1 MALVLHVLPFAVRPA
16 LIGGDEPHYAL
27 MAHSLAVGGGVDLTD
42 EYHAVA
48 QGSNAAGRKFS
59 GRALEPHVRG
69 WGDRVVFSHP
79 LGLPALAAPLLWL
92 KDRVWSSGPPDLV
105 LGPMTLATTFA
116 SLVAA
121 VRIMVRIGAG
131 RPGIAAVLA
140 LYFSTPLWYYSRTF
154 FTEPYLWAL
163 PVFSL
168 WALAH
173 ERWALA
179 AGVLGVVVLVK
190 ESAALTVAVV
200 LSGLLVVR
208 GWRRAAAIAVGPA
221 VAAVV
226 FLVKNILVYGEPVVT
241 FQAFQLGR
249 PLEGLVGALFDPIHG
264 LAPFAPLAMVALV
277 IWPWAVSRSRSRLSS
292 HAGAA
297 AIVAAWLALTASWV
311 DWSGGSCF
319 GPRLLVPLLPAL
331 VVPLGDAWSRATKER
346 WLAVL
351 LATAF
356 GVGFAVQW
364 CAAVDPF
371 TAFWSISITDLLG
384 SRPWATAS
392 GLAIGLAGSWFLIR
406 WAALEP
412 RDTWSDTAPHRR
424 GSHALSRPADPV

>member
-27 MAHSLAVGGGVDLTD
+27 MAHSLANGGDVDLTD
-42 EYHAVA
+42 AYQAVA
-48 QGSNAAGRKFS
+48 EGSKAAGRAFS
-59 GRALEPHVRG
+59 GRVLERHVRE
-69 WGDRVVFSHP
+69 WRDRVVFSHP

-92 KDRVWSSGPPDLV
+92 KDRAWSSAPPDLIQ
-105 LGPMTLATTFA
+105 GAMSLATTFA
-116 SLVAA
+116 ALVAG
-121 VRIMVRIGAG
+121 VYLMVRIGAG

-163 PVFSL
+163 PVLSL
-168 WALAH
+168 WALAR

-190 ESAALTVAVV
+190 ESAVLTVAVILLGV
-200 LSGLLVVR
+200 LVVR
-208 GWRRAAAIAVGPA
+208 GWRRATAIAAGPA
-221 VAAVV
+221 VAGLV
-226 FLVKNILVYGEPVVT
+226 FLAKNVLVYGEPVVT
-241 FQAFQLGR
+241 SQAFRLGT
-249 PLEGLVGALFDPIHG
+249 PLEGLVGVLLDPIHG
-264 LAPFAPLAMVALV
+264 LAPFAPLAMVTLV
-277 IWPWAVSRSRSRLSS
+277 TWPWAVSRSKTRVSS
-292 HAGAA
+292 HVGAA
-297 AIVAAWLALTASWV
+297 AIAAAWLALTASWV
-311 DWSGGSCF
+311 DWSGGSCY

-331 VVPLGDAWSRATKER
+331 VVPLGDAWSRATRER
-346 WLAVL
+346 RLAVV

-392 GLAIGLAGSWFLIR
+392 GLAIGLAGGWFLVR
-406 WAALEP
+406 WAAMEP
-412 RDTWSDTAPHRR
+412 RAT
-424 GSHALSRPADPV
+424 